1 MSLIFE
7 NKSVAGVVWSAI
19 ERFSVQG
26 IQFILGIVIARLINP
41 SDYGL
46 IAMLGIFLA
55 IAQTFTDSGFSQALI
70 QKKNRNETD
79 FSTVFFFNFGI
90 SVVIFLLFCLGASGI
105 ASFYNEPKLELIT
118 RWVALNIILTALSI
132 VQRTELT
139 IKMDFK
145 TQAKAS
151 LVSVVLSGILGVTLA
166 WLGFGV
172 WALIWQTLCNSLLN
186 TILLW
191 ILSTWKPRLLFS
203 WCSFKELFSFGSKL
217 LASGL
222 LHTIYTNMYSL
233 VIGKK
238 YTPAEVGFFNR
249 ASTLSQ
255 FPSTNLVMIITRVS
269 YPTHCELQNEPEKL
283 RKSFIQYIRLSS
295 FFIFPLMVALA
306 ALAEPLVHVL
316 LTDKWKEVVPLL
328 QILCLA
334 NMWLPVMYLNNNMLA
349 VKGRTDFF
357 LRAEIIK
364 KVTGILI
371 MLATLPL
378 GVKILCMGLV
388 LYSIADMGLTI
399 YYTRKVIDCGYMVQL
414 KNVLPIALT
423 AFLMGIVMISV
434 TKIFNG
440 YWIQLLAGSFSG
452 LFTYLLLVYVFRFDE
467 TVYLK
472 SVLNKLRKYV

>member
-151 LVSVVLSGILGVTLA
+151 LVSVVLSGILGVNLA

-172 WALIWQTLCNSLLN
+172 W
-186 TILLW
+186 
-191 ILSTWKPRLLFS
+191 
-203 WCSFKELFSFGSKL
+203 
-217 LASGL
+217 
-222 LHTIYTNMYSL
+222 
-233 VIGKK
+233 
-238 YTPAEVGFFNR
+238 
-249 ASTLSQ
+249 
-255 FPSTNLVMIITRVS
+255 
-269 YPTHCELQNEPEKL
+269 
-283 RKSFIQYIRLSS
+283 
-295 FFIFPLMVALA
+295 
-306 ALAEPLVHVL
+306 
-316 LTDKWKEVVPLL
+316 
-328 QILCLA
+328 
-334 NMWLPVMYLNNNMLA
+334 
-349 VKGRTDFF
+349 
-357 LRAEIIK
+357 
-364 KVTGILI
+364 
-371 MLATLPL
+371 
-378 GVKILCMGLV
+378 
-388 LYSIADMGLTI
+388 
-399 YYTRKVIDCGYMVQL
+399 
-414 KNVLPIALT
+414 
-423 AFLMGIVMISV
+423 
-434 TKIFNG
+434 
-440 YWIQLLAGSFSG
+440 
-452 LFTYLLLVYVFRFDE
+452 
-467 TVYLK
+467 
-472 SVLNKLRKYV
+472 

>member
-172 WALIWQTLCNSLLN
+172 WALVWQTLCNSLLN

-238 YTPAEVGFFNR
+238 YTPAEVG
-249 ASTLSQ
+249 
-255 FPSTNLVMIITRVS
+255 
-269 YPTHCELQNEPEKL
+269 
-283 RKSFIQYIRLSS
+283 
-295 FFIFPLMVALA
+295 
-306 ALAEPLVHVL
+306 
-316 LTDKWKEVVPLL
+316 
-328 QILCLA
+328 
-334 NMWLPVMYLNNNMLA
+334 
-349 VKGRTDFF
+349 
-357 LRAEIIK
+357 
-364 KVTGILI
+364 
-371 MLATLPL
+371 
-378 GVKILCMGLV
+378 
-388 LYSIADMGLTI
+388 
-399 YYTRKVIDCGYMVQL
+399 
-414 KNVLPIALT
+414 
-423 AFLMGIVMISV
+423 
-434 TKIFNG
+434 
-440 YWIQLLAGSFSG
+440 
-452 LFTYLLLVYVFRFDE
+452 
-467 TVYLK
+467 
-472 SVLNKLRKYV
+472 